1 MAGHTDSSNKAVK
14 KDSDRYPSTLHLNSL
29 RLNGP
34 YYWPKMLERSQ
45 SRDRSD
51 EDDASLE
58 VGLPR
63 RFGARLKCG
72 TFRRR
77 SRANKTLLAVPLVAF
92 MVLCLLR
99 LTDFLLSR
107 LSMSPGLGQT
117 YKSVPVRSRLERIVE
132 NGQLG
137 YSPEITRNVIPLQCH
152 SHNDYWHRVPLYEAL
167 LYGCASVEADIWL
180 TEERN
185 DSKLYVGHS
194 FASLETGRTLNSLYI
209 GPLLKLLDAMN
220 PNSTKPEPKGVFA
233 TYPSQSLVLL
243 VDIKNKPALA
253 FEALTAHLEPL
264 RQRDYLT
271 YHNGSALVYRPLTV
285 VTTGSTPY
293 GSVLAQ
299 DSAKRDIFFDAPLA
313 DLHLPCSRSP
323 EEVGPA
329 LAYSADYNKTTSLYA
344 SASLRKVLGS
354 YLPFFFPWNL
364 TAWQIER
371 IRSVT
376 KSAHARGLKVRWWDT
391 PSWPKSRRE
400 WAWKVLMEEGADV
413 LNADDLEAAR
423 DWEGW

>member
-1 MAGHTDSSNKAVK
+1 MAGHTDSSKGALDEN
-14 KDSDRYPSTLHLNSL
+14 SDRYPSTLHLNSS
-29 RLNGP
+29 RPNGP
-34 YYWPKMLERSQ
+34 YHRPKGLERSRSRGQ
-45 SRDRSD
+45 SSRD
-51 EDDASLE
+51 EAFLE
-58 VGLPR
+58 AGLPR
-63 RFGARLKCG
+63 RFGIRLKCG
-72 TFRRR
+72 TFRTR
-77 SRANKTLLAVPLVAF
+77 SRMSKTLLAVPLVAF
-92 MVLCLLR
+92 IVLSLLY

-117 YKSVPVRSRLERIVE
+117 YKSVPVRSRLERIIE
-132 NGQLG
+132 TGQLG
-137 YSPEITRNVIPLQCH
+137 HSPEITRNVIPLQCH
-152 SHNDYWHRVPLYEAL
+152 SHNDYWRRVPLYEAL

-185 DSKLYVGHS
+185 DSELYVGHS

-209 GPLLKLLDAMN
+209 HPLLGLLDAMN
-220 PNSTKPEPKGVFA
+220 LNSTKIEPKGVFA

-243 VDIKNKPALA
+243 VDIKNKPTLA

-293 GSVLAQ
+293 GSILAQ
-299 DSAKRDIFFDAPLA
+299 DSAKRDIIFDAPLA
-313 DLHLPCSRSP
+313 DLHLQCSRSP
-323 EEVGPA
+323 EEADPT
-329 LAYSADYNKTTSLYA
+329 LAHSADYNTTTSLYA

-354 YLPFFFPWNL
+354 YLPFFFPWNP

-376 KSAHARGLKVRWWDT
+376 KSAHARELKVRWWDT
-391 PSWPKSRRE
+391 PAWPKSRRE

-423 DWEGW
+423 DWDGW